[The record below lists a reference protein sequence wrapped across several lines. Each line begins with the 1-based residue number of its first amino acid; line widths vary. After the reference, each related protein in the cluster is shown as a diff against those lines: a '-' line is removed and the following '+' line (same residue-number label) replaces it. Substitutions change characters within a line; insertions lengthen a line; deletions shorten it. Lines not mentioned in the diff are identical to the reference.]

1 MNEQQQVNPQQQ
13 QVNPRGN
20 QLPIAGRPQQR
31 ARQRERNINA
41 ASQYSSNEIQGI
53 LRVIEAILPVHGE
66 EWEEVAQIHA
76 QHFPTMQ
83 RTSDSIK
90 RKFQALYRSKK
101 PTGDPFC
108 PPEVRKAKQLRHD
121 IVTKSEISSAE
132 GNDDD
137 RNGSFE
143 DDPDDATA
151 PILNS
156 EDEEEPQ
163 HRDIARNEPTNRTP
177 RQDQPVNLPDTI
189 SSIVSSRRSTNS
201 SGKKG
206 KEDLIEIFT
215 MKMLQRETDRA
226 DDDVRYKREREE
238 RAEEMRL
245 MREEEERRRRHE
257 YQMKQEE
264 LAMRR
269 EEMKVAAEARREEM
283 KMFMMMMM
291 QGKGDK

>member
-1 MNEQQQVNPQQQ
+1 
-13 QVNPRGN
+13 
-20 QLPIAGRPQQR
+20 
-31 ARQRERNINA
+31 
-41 ASQYSSNEIQGI
+41 

-76 QHFPTMQ
+76 ENFPTMQ
-83 RTSDSIK
+83 RTSDSIN

-137 RNGSFE
+137 RDGSFV
-143 DDPDDATA
+143 DDLDDVIA

-177 RQDQPVNLPDTI
+177 RQDQPVNLLETI

-215 MKMLQRETDRA
+215 MKMPQRLTD
-226 DDDVRYKREREE
+226 
-238 RAEEMRL
+238 
-245 MREEEERRRRHE
+245 
-257 YQMKQEE
+257 
-264 LAMRR
+264 
-269 EEMKVAAEARREEM
+269 
-283 KMFMMMMM
+283 
-291 QGKGDK
+291 

>member
-41 ASQYSSNEIQGI
+41 ASQYSSHEIQGI
-53 LRVIEAILPVHGE
+53 LQVIEAILPVRCE
-66 EWEEVAQIHA
+66 VLEEVAQIHA
-76 QHFPTMQ
+76 QNFPTMQ

-108 PPEVRKAKQLRHD
+108 PPEVRKAKQLQHD
-121 IVTKSEISSAE
+121 IVNKSEISSAE

-137 RNGSFE
+137 RDGLFE
-143 DDPDDATA
+143 DDPDDVTA

-163 HRDIARNEPTNRTP
+163 HHDVACNEPTNQTP
-177 RQDQPVNLPDTI
+177 RQDQPVNLPETI

-206 KEDLIEIFT
+206 KEVLYEIFT
-215 MKMLQRETDRA
+215 MEKFFS
-226 DDDVRYKREREE
+226 
-238 RAEEMRL
+238 MRQIEL
-245 MREEEERRRRHE
+245 MTMYTTKESAKKEPRR
-257 YQMKQEE
+257 
-264 LAMRR
+264 
-269 EEMKVAAEARREEM
+269 
-283 KMFMMMMM
+283 
-291 QGKGDK
+291 